1 MTSQLQYIFYLVFG
15 DMYSGWIAWNL
26 FLAFIPMALS
36 FWLYRRSTNARS
48 LLWWVVFAVFIAF
61 LPNAPYVL
69 TDIIHLIRASRAID
83 SKFLLTLMLL
93 PLHLIAILL
102 GFEAYVVSLINQGHY
117 LKRQGRKHWVTW
129 SELATHALCAIGIY
143 MGRFRRFNSWDLVTA
158 PGNVVLTTLNDLTSK
173 FPMAVIIITFLI
185 LTALYWL
192 MKQIT
197 LGLKM
202 RIRYP
207 ELVDQV
213 E

>member
-1 MTSQLQYIFYLVFG
+1 MSSRLQYIFYLLFG
-15 DMYSGWIAWNL
+15 EIYSGWIAWNL
-26 FLAFIPMALS
+26 LLALIPMALS
-36 FWLYRRSTNARS
+36 FWLYRRSTKARGF
-48 LLWWVVFAVFIAF
+48 LWWLVFAVFIAF

-69 TDIIHLIRASRAID
+69 TDIIHLIRASRRID
-83 SKFLLTLMLL
+83 SKLLLTLIVL

-102 GFEAYVVSLINQGHY
+102 AFEAYVVSLINQGHY
-117 LKRQGRKHWVTW
+117 LKRQGLKHWVTW
-129 SELATHALCAIGIY
+129 SELATHALSAVGIY
-143 MGRFRRFNSWDLVTA
+143 MGRFRRFNSWDLVTD

-173 FPMAVIIITFLI
+173 FPVAVIIITFLV
-185 LTALYWL
+185 LTVLYWP

-202 RIRYP
+202 RVRYP

>member
-1 MTSQLQYIFYLVFG
+1 MASQLQYIFHLVFG

-26 FLAFIPMALS
+26 FLAFIPMVLS
-36 FWLYRRSTNARS
+36 FWLYRSSTNARS

-83 SKFLLTLMLL
+83 SKFLLTLMVL

-129 SELATHALCAIGIY
+129 SELATHALSAIGIY
-143 MGRFRRFNSWDLVTA
+143 MGRFRRFNSWDLVTD

-173 FPMAVIIITFLI
+173 FPVAVIIITFLI